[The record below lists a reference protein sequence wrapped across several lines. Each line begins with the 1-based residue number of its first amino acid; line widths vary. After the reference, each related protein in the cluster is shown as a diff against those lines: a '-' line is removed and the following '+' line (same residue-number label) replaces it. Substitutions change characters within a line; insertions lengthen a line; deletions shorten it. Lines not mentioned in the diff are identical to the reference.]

1 MKTSVIEVHEMLS
14 VWSVDEVE
22 KRIGEVPGV
31 ESVTVNYAAKSATVR
46 YDETRLQVA
55 DIKSAVRQSGYES
68 PGESPPTPKA
78 STTAPVA
85 PSAAPAPAAPKPS
98 PATPT
103 VTSAGP
109 KSATDAA
116 AAVPAPAAPKGDGQQ
131 AKAEPAAPPATPV
144 AATPKPSP
152 DAPAAKP
159 APTSAAPKP
168 VAPAA
173 PAPAAPAGDG
183 KKDKAAT
190 DSPPSTPAVAAP
202 KPHPDAPVAAPGA
215 APAAPATG
223 GHKDHHAHMAA
234 DFRKR
239 FWISLAITLPIL
251 VLSPMLQTLVGLR
264 EAIRFP
270 GDLYVLF
277 GLSSAVFWYGGW
289 PFLKGFFQELK
300 SRRPGMMT
308 LISVAVATA
317 YIYSSAVVFGLTGKM
332 FFWELATLVD
342 IMLLGHWIEMKSVM
356 GASRALEELAKL
368 MPSDAHKLMPD
379 GSVKDVPLG
388 ELAVN
393 DKVLIKP
400 GEKIPA
406 DGVIVAGES
415 SVNEAMLTGES
426 TPAAKKTGAKVI
438 GGAINGEGS
447 LTIEVK
453 GTGKDSF
460 LSQVID
466 LVKQAQ
472 ESKSKTQDLANT
484 AALWLTMVALGGGVI
499 TLVVWLAFMGKDFAF
514 AIERAV
520 TVMVIACPHAL
531 GLAVP
536 LVVAVSTALAAKN
549 GLLIRNR
556 VAFEGARKLQAIIFD
571 KTGTLT
577 EGRFGVTE
585 TLVLSQDINEETLRT
600 YAASVDANSEHP
612 IAKAI
617 AAASEKKLPVENF
630 KSITGKGAE
639 GRVEG
644 KDIKVVSPGYL
655 RDQNIALA
663 DPRVEPLQAQGKT
676 VVFVLVDGQL
686 KGAIALADIVRPE
699 AKQAIATLKAL
710 NIQCLMLTG
719 DNKATAKWVSDQVG
733 LDEYFAEVLPQDKA
747 AKVKE
752 VQSRGKL
759 VAMTGDG
766 VNDAPALAQAD
777 VGIAIGAGSDVAV
790 ETADVILVRS
800 NPLDV
805 VAIVQLS
812 RATYRKMI
820 QNLIWA
826 TGYNVVAIPLA
837 AGALYAWGVLLTPAL
852 GAVFMS
858 ASTVIVAINARLLRL
873 KKGQA
878 AEQREQKVST
888 KTEQRENRD
897 RKTVTPLTEK
907 AA

>member
-1 MKTSVIEVHEMLS
+1 MKEHEH
-14 VWSVDEVE
+14 
-22 KRIGEVPGV
+22 
-31 ESVTVNYAAKSATVR
+31 
-46 YDETRLQVA
+46 
-55 DIKSAVRQSGYES
+55 
-68 PGESPPTPKA
+68 
-78 STTAPVA
+78 APQN
-85 PSAAPAPAAPKPS
+85 KPD
-98 PATPT
+98 T
-103 VTSAGP
+103 
-109 KSATDAA
+109 
-116 AAVPAPAAPKGDGQQ
+116 
-131 AKAEPAAPPATPV
+131 E
-144 AATPKPSP
+144 PSP
-152 DAPAAKP
+152 DKVAKKAHAGPA
-159 APTSAAPKP
+159 
-168 VAPAA
+168 
-173 PAPAAPAGDG
+173 
-183 KKDKAAT
+183 
-190 DSPPSTPAVAAP
+190 
-202 KPHPDAPVAAPGA
+202 
-215 APAAPATG
+215 
-223 GHKDHHAHMAA
+223 HHAHMAA

-239 FWISLAITLPIL
+239 FWTSLALTVPIL
-251 VLSPMLQTLVGLR
+251 VLSPMLQSLVGLG
-264 EAIRFP
+264 EAISFS

-289 PFLKGFFQELK
+289 PFLRGFVEEVT

-308 LISVAVATA
+308 LISVAIATA
-317 YIYSSAVVFGLTGKM
+317 YVYSSAVVFGLAGKM
-332 FFWELATLVD
+332 FFWELASLID

-379 GSVKDVPLG
+379 GSVKDVPLS
-388 ELAVN
+388 ELAVG

-406 DGVIVAGES
+406 DGVIVAGDS
-415 SVNEAMLTGES
+415 SVDEAMLTGES
-426 TPAAKKTGAKVI
+426 TPVAKATGGKVI
-438 GGAINGEGS
+438 GGSINGEGS
-447 LTIEVK
+447 LTIQVK

-472 ESKSKTQDLANT
+472 ESKSRTQDLANT
-484 AALWLTMVALGGGVI
+484 AAMWLTMVALGGGVI
-499 TLVVWLAFMGKDFAF
+499 TFFIWQVIVGQDFAF
-514 AIERAV
+514 AIERTV

-536 LVVAVSTALAAKN
+536 LVVAVSTALAASN

-577 EGRFGVTE
+577 EGRFGVSDTLILGEDITE
-585 TLVLSQDINEETLRT
+585 DMLHT
-600 YAASVDANSEHP
+600 YAASVDAHSEHP

-617 AAASEKKLPVENF
+617 AAASEHKLPVDGF
-630 KSITGKGAE
+630 QSITGKGAE
-639 GRVEG
+639 GRVDG

-655 RDQNIALA
+655 RDKNIALT

-676 VVFVLVDGQL
+676 VVFILVDGTL
-686 KGAIALADIVRPE
+686 KGAMALADIVRPE
-699 AKQAIATLKAL
+699 AKQAIDALKAL
-710 NIQCLMLTG
+710 DIRCMMLTG

-733 LDEYFAEVLPQDKA
+733 LDEYFAEVLPKDKA

-752 VQSRGKL
+752 VQSRGVM

-805 VAIVQLS
+805 VAIVRLS
-812 RATYRKMI
+812 RATYRKMV
-820 QNLIWA
+820 QNLLWA
-826 TGYNVVAIPLA
+826 TGYNVVALPLA

-873 KKGQA
+873 K
-878 AEQREQKVST
+878 T
-888 KTEQRENRD
+888 
-897 RKTVTPLTEK
+897 
-907 AA
+907 